1 MFSLIAIGIKLGLA
15 FFKRDSSFFFTRLP
29 DILPKKVMKYSH
41 VDFLS
46 TSLKVDP
53 MSDSTGL
60 SNLEGFYPK
69 AKGDPKTNKAYILVY
84 LLYTRTRYHLRCNKM
99 EKVHWLQW

>member
-1 MFSLIAIGIKLGLA
+1 MEIF
-15 FFKRDSSFFFTRLP
+15 
-29 DILPKKVMKYSH
+29 Y
-41 VDFLS
+41 LS

-69 AKGDPKTNKAYILVY
+69 AYKETPKQTKHTS
-84 LLYTRTRYHLRCNKM
+84 LYTFCAHALGIT
-99 EKVHWLQW
+99 